1 MTGFTQVLKT
11 ETMSAEQSKNIIQ
24 RMAASAAGR
33 KGGNDQLKNRNLHSV
48 KFPDDLEADYQ
59 QWKIWWK
66 KNDNA
71 ALRHLVQTHPD
82 LKRRPEQ

>member
-11 ETMSAEQSKNIIQ
+11 ETMSDEQSQKILQ
-24 RMAASAAGR
+24 RMAASAAGAR
-33 KGGNDQLKNRNLHSV
+33 KGKDRYKNRNLHSV
-48 KFPDDLEADYQ
+48 KFPDDLESDYQ
-59 QWKIWWK
+59 QWKIWWN

-82 LKRRPEQ
+82 LKRKPEQ